1 MYYLIG
7 GGLSAVI
14 VGYLWSIQMP
24 IIKKIWT
31 PTYVLVAGG
40 YSFMLMGL
48 FYWIIDI
55 LHFKKWTL
63 VFVWIGV
70 NPITIY
76 MGRNILNFNDLA
88 KRFVGG
94 DIAVAVGDDVAYLLL
109 NIVSVG
115 LSLLIL
121 RFLYKRKIFLK
132 V

>member
-1 MYYLIG
+1 ML
-7 GGLSAVI
+7 I
-14 VGYLWSIQMP
+14 VGHLWSVQMP

-31 PTYVLVAGG
+31 PTYVLVSGG
-40 YSFMLMGL
+40 YSFILMGI

-63 VFVWIGV
+63 IFVWIGV

-76 MGRNILNFNDLA
+76 LGRNILDFNDLA

-94 DIAVAVGDDVAYLLL
+94 DIALFLGDKIAYFML

-115 LSLLIL
+115 LSLLLL
-121 RFLYKRKIFLK
+121 RYLYQRKIFLK